1 MDSVWVEGIEKPCFN
16 ELNTDK
22 HTDVLIVGGGVAGIL
37 CAYKL
42 REAGVDCILVE
53 AGGICNAITKNTTAK
68 ITLAHGLIYDKLI
81 SRYGEDKARAYL
93 DAHRRAEEE
102 YARLCSFIDCGY
114 ERQDAYVYSLNDR
127 KKIEREVAALR
138 RLGADA
144 DFSMAEAL
152 PFKTAGALRVKGG
165 GQFHPLKFL
174 YAVARDLPIYENTKV
189 AEFLPYRVKTK
200 GGSITYKKLIVATHF
215 PIFNKHGSY
224 FLKMYQHRSYVLAL
238 AGAQTVDGMYVDESD
253 KGLSF
258 RNFRDMLLL
267 GGGGHRTGK
276 QGGCWQELEQFAHK
290 YYKGSRVVAKWATQ
304 DTMTLDSAAYIGRYS
319 KNTPD
324 VFVVTGF
331 NKWGM
336 TNAMVAADILC
347 DLVQGKQNQ
356 YSAVFDPSRTVFH
369 PQLVANVFESTI
381 GLLTPTVPR
390 CSHLGCALKYN
401 KAEHSWDC
409 SCHGSRFTETGELI
423 DNPATADKKNMPP
436 RDRT

>member
-1 MDSVWVEGIEKPCFN
+1 M
-16 ELNTDK
+16 
-22 HTDVLIVGGGVAGIL
+22 
-37 CAYKL
+37 
-42 REAGVDCILVE
+42 
-53 AGGICNAITKNTTAK
+53 
-68 ITLAHGLIYDKLI
+68 
-81 SRYGEDKARAYL
+81 
-93 DAHRRAEEE
+93 
-102 YARLCSFIDCGY
+102 
-114 ERQDAYVYSLNDR
+114 
-127 KKIEREVAALR
+127 
-138 RLGADA
+138 
-144 DFSMAEAL
+144 
-152 PFKTAGALRVKGG
+152 
-165 GQFHPLKFL
+165 
-174 YAVARDLPIYENTKV
+174 
-189 AEFLPYRVKTK
+189 
-200 GGSITYKKLIVATHF
+200 
-215 PIFNKHGSY
+215 Y

-356 YSAVFDPSRTVFH
+356 YSDVFDPSRTFFH